1 MYIWNKLYNHQKMR
15 TQSIKKSLLFILLC
29 STFAIF
35 LAPAASASETEIPIQ
50 VSPGTLSM
58 LSQGE
63 WITVHADVKF
73 SLVTDAEITLNGVP
87 VVTSFADD
95 RGYLVCKFY
104 LSDIKNLA
112 INVGTT
118 IELKLTVFIEGGET
132 YVGYDTLRIV
142 VSTPK
147 RAS

>member
-1 MYIWNKLYNHQKMR
+1 MR
-15 TQSIKKSLLFILLC
+15 TQSIKKSLYLFFLSLA
-29 STFAIF
+29 FVIF

-58 LSQGE
+58 LSKGE

-73 SLVTDAEITLNGVP
+73 SLVRDAEITLSGVP

-118 IELKLTVFIEGGET
+118 IELKLTVFLEEGAT
-132 YVGYDTLRIV
+132 YVGYNTLRIV